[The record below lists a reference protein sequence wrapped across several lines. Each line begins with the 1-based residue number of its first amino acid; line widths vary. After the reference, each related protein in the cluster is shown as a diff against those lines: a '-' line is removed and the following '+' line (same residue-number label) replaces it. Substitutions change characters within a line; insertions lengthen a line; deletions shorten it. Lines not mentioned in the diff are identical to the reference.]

1 MKCIK
6 YESEVL
12 VALTVR
18 AMLSRNKRCE
28 RQTALDT
35 HRQEGVDNVSFD
47 RTQRFVSDHHKDL
60 LFFFQSDE
68 VPKPRLLSQPGNQTE
83 NYVVSGL
90 NTSFKKSGIST
101 TKSYG
106 KD

>member
-1 MKCIK
+1 MKCVK

-18 AMLSRNKRCE
+18 AMLSRNKMPE
-28 RQTALDT
+28 RQTASDT

-60 LFFFQSDE
+60 LLFFQADE
-68 VPKPRLLSQPGNQTE
+68 VSKPRLLSQPGNQTE
-83 NYVVSGL
+83 NYAVQGSTL
-90 NTSFKKSGIST
+90 TFKKW
-101 TKSYG
+101 Y
-106 KD
+106 